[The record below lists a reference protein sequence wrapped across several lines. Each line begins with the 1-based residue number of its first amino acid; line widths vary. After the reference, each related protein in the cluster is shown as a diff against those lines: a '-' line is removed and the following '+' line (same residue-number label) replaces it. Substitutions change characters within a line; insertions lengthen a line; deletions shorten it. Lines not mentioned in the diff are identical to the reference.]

1 MQSWFIIKESRVNF
15 CFFLAK
21 TTRDI
26 VVQNT
31 KPFRAKSKHWRIK
44 MGRKKLY
51 RLFAMYCGSC
61 SLASYCLDRL
71 ENSLLTVLQAERDAD
86 FVRAFLIAIAK
97 EMSKNVF
104 HLCLMLLPACSMA
117 SALFSASPRR
127 PATLRYLSRWTGI
140 PNFPAA
146 LREGVKNN
154 SKVDPQ
160 MH

>member
-1 MQSWFIIKESRVNF
+1 MPWVSTHQSKTNFSNFLHFPFDSRCKVYCKRIKGQF
-15 CFFLAK
+15 LFFLAK

-31 KPFRAKSKHWRIK
+31 KPFRAKRKHWRIN

-61 SLASYCLDRL
+61 SLASYRLDRL
-71 ENSLLTVLQAERDAD
+71 ENSLLTDLQAERDAD

-104 HLCLMLLPACSMA
+104 HLCLMLLPAYSMA
-117 SALFSASPRR
+117 SALHTAGMQAQS
-127 PATLRYLSRWTGI
+127 
-140 PNFPAA
+140 
-146 LREGVKNN
+146 
-154 SKVDPQ
+154 
-160 MH
+160 